1 MRSLDAHI
9 QKLILNKLETRAQH
23 LLLEKVETRSQQPGD
38 GRDAG
43 IGIHNWIIQKI
54 LEFDYSL
61 RESGVDCAHNVC
73 LISASR
79 P

>member
-9 QKLILNKLETRAQH
+9 QKPVLNALETRAQH
-23 LLLEKVETRSQQPGD
+23 LLLEKVETRSRQPGD

-43 IGIHNWIIQKI
+43 IGIRNWIIQKI

-61 RESGVDCAHNVC
+61 
-73 LISASR
+73 
-79 P
+79 